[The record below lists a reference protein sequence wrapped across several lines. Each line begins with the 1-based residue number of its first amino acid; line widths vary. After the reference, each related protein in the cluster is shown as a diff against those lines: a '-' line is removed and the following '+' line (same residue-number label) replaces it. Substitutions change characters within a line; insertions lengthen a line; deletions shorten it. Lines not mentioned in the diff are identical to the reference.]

1 MTPHGEIKETL
12 GEGFCVLFFGD
23 LIGKP
28 GRKALKYFLPRL
40 AEDHGAGLVIA
51 NGENTAGGFGLTV
64 DTANE
69 LFDSGVDII
78 TTGNHIWDKR
88 EILKYI
94 ENTPALLRP
103 ENYPNG
109 TPGSGSVVVE
119 SKDGIK
125 VGVINLIGRVFMGLY
140 DDPFSRVEAV
150 LEGMEKEAPI
160 IIVDFHGEDTREK
173 AAIAHFLDGRVSAVI
188 GTHTHVQ
195 TADECILPGGTAYI
209 TDVGMC
215 GPTDSVI
222 GVKKEKAIA
231 RFLTSIPQR
240 FETAK
245 RDIEGQGVVITVD
258 KTSGKSIDITRFKE
272 AYPKEEK

>member
-1 MTPHGEIKETL
+1 MTPYGDIKEAQ
-12 GEGFCVLFFGD
+12 EESFRVLFFGD

-40 AEDHGAGLVIA
+40 VEKHAAELVIA

-64 DTANE
+64 DIANE
-69 LFDSGVDII
+69 LFDNGVDII

-88 EILKYI
+88 EILNYI
-94 ENTPALLRP
+94 ENTPTLLRP
-103 ENYPNG
+103 ANYPHG

-119 SKDGIK
+119 TRNGTK
-125 VGVINLIGRVFMGLY
+125 VSVINLIGRIFMGLY
-140 DDPFSRVEAV
+140 DDPFARAEAAFI
-150 LEGMEKEAPI
+150 EIAKETPI

-173 AAIAHFLDGRVSAVI
+173 AAIAHFLDGKVSALV
-188 GTHTHVQ
+188 GTHTHIQ

-245 RDIEGQGVVITVD
+245 RDVEGQGVIITID
-258 KTSGKSIDITRFKE
+258 KKSGKSLDITRFKE
-272 AYPKEEK
+272 IYPKEKK